1 MKKTILLFAAIV
13 CLTANNACTNAN
25 KKSSGQQQTATS
37 SYASNA
43 TLKVQGVCEMCRE
56 RIEITA
62 KSMEGVV
69 SASWDSESKQ
79 LRLSYNAEKT
89 SLEAISKAIAKA
101 GHDTELDKADDN
113 TYSALPPCCQY
124 RG

>member
-1 MKKTILLFAAIV
+1 MKKTILLFAVAI

-25 KKSSGQQQTATS
+25 KNSSDQQQNQG
-37 SYASNA
+37 SNVM
-43 TLKVQGVCEMCRE
+43 LKVEGVCEMCRE

-62 KSMEGVV
+62 RGIEGVV

-79 LRLSYNAEKT
+79 LHLSYNAEKT
-89 SLEAISKAIAKA
+89 SLEVISKAIAKA
-101 GHDTELDKADDN
+101 GHDTEWNKANEKIYND
-113 TYSALPPCCQY
+113 LPPCCQY

>member
-1 MKKTILLFAAIV
+1 MKKTILLFAVAV

-25 KKSSGQQQTATS
+25 KNSSDQQKTTVQNQG
-37 SYASNA
+37 SNV

-56 RIEITA
+56 RIEIA
-62 KSMEGVV
+62 ARSIEGVV

-89 SLEAISKAIAKA
+89 SIEAISKAIAKA
-101 GHDTELDKADDN
+101 GHDTEQDN
-113 TYSALPPCCQY
+113 ANNKTYSDLPPCCQY